1 MNKEYHIRYFPLF
14 YKDLDKITNYIIY
27 KLNNKIAANNLI
39 DEIEYEI
46 KKRVYSPEN
55 YEKYKSSKNRKNTY
69 YKLYIKK
76 YIVFYIVK
84 DDIMEV
90 RRILYSRRNFHK
102 LIE

>member
-1 MNKEYHIRYFPLF
+1 MNKKYHIRYFPLF
-14 YKDLDKITNYIIY
+14 YKDLNKITNYIIY

-46 KKRVYSPEN
+46 KKRAYNPEN
-55 YEKYKSSKNRKNTY
+55 YEKYKSSKNRKDTY

-90 RRILYSRRNFHK
+90 RRILYSRRNFNK